1 MKAIMFDTFGGP
13 DVLHVTDV
21 DRPEPGPGQVR
32 VAVRAAGVNPIDA
45 KIRSGAMQPVFT
57 TKLPKVPG
65 LDVAGVVDAVGDGVT
80 SPAIGQRVVG
90 WSDGPI
96 GSYAEYTLASDLA
109 PMPDKLSFT
118 DAVTLPTAVEAAK
131 RALNLLGV
139 EAGDTLLVSGAAGS
153 VGTIAVQMAIA
164 RGATVVGT
172 AGEANQDYIRSLGA
186 IPTTYGNGLVDRVR
200 ALVPGVDAVLDVAG
214 KGVLPDAIAL
224 RGSTD
229 RILTLADGS
238 ASKFGVQFSGGTRS
252 DRSTSDLAEWVDRA
266 ARGEV
271 VTAIVGPFPLD
282 RAADAQRATESGHSR
297 GKVVLTVDGAA

>member
-1 MKAIMFDTFGGP
+1 MKAIMFDEFGGP
-13 DVLHVTDV
+13 DVLHVSDV

-32 VAVRAAGVNPIDA
+32 VAVRAAGVNPIDT
-45 KIRSGAMQPVFT
+45 KMRSGAFT

-65 LDVAGVVDAVGDGVT
+65 IDVAGVVDAVGEGVT
-80 SPAIGQRVVG
+80 SPAVGQRVVG
-90 WSDGPI
+90 WADGPT
-96 GSYAEYTLASDLA
+96 GSYAEYTLARDLA

-131 RALNLLGV
+131 RGLDLIGV
-139 EAGDTLLVSGAAGS
+139 EAGDTVLISGAAGA
-153 VGTIAVQMAIA
+153 VGTIAVQMAVA

-172 AGEANQDYIRSLGA
+172 AGEANQDYVRSLGA

-200 ALVPGVDAVLDVAG
+200 ALVPRVDAVLDVAG
-214 KGVLPDAIAL
+214 KGVLPDAITL

-229 RILTLADGS
+229 RILTLADNS
-238 ASKFGVQFSGGTRS
+238 ASEFGVPFSGGTRA
-252 DRSTSDLAEWVDRA
+252 DRSISDLVEWADRT

-271 VTAIVGPFPLD
+271 VTAVVGPYPLD

-297 GKVVLTVDGAA
+297 GKVVLTVDGNA